1 MKCLSTIT
9 LSLLL
14 VLGNAGCGYVK
25 AGTWEDDPENW
36 NRALRS
42 TKPPEVEVMHSR
54 YWRSPHWSYEFE
66 YFFEIGPNAK
76 LKEQLFGKN
85 KLQQVTGDEA
95 ANIKRNVFRDPP
107 KWFAPNDVTEYEV
120 WVLEGEPNSNFKVLI
135 DKKSGVT
142 FFNDYQV

>member
-1 MKCLSTIT
+1 MKRLSTIA
-9 LSLLL
+9 LVLLL
-14 VLGNAGCGYVK
+14 FLDNAGCGYVK
-25 AGTWEDDPENW
+25 AGTWEDDPGNW
-36 NRALRS
+36 NRALQS
-42 TKPPEVEVMHSR
+42 TKPPNVEVIHSR

-95 ANIKRNVFRDPP
+95 MKIKKNTFGNLP

-120 WVLEGEPNSNFKVLI
+120 WVFEGEPNSNFKVLI

-142 FFNDYQV
+142 FLNDYRV